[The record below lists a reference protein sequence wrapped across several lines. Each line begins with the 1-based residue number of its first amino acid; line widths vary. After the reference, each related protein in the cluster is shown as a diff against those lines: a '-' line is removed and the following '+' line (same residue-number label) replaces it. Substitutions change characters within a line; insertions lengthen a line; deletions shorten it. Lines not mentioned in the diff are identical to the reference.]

1 MTTRYY
7 IRVTISFKPG
17 TGLATR
23 MAILSTL
30 SFRPM
35 HGYEIR
41 QELELRRVDRW
52 AGVSYGSIYGR
63 LRSLVQ
69 EGHVEVIRSEQ
80 VGNRPTRTVYQITP
94 TGTNELTQAMH
105 TALSTPQFPPQPV
118 DLALSF
124 CVTPD
129 ARLGR
134 EELTRLLSVR
144 AKALAGLID
153 ELDEARTEPVSSE
166 PGVGDLVSDLFDHS
180 KQQVEAEQ
188 QWVAHILKRLAS
200 GAYAS
205 PVHGALDATPETEEI
220 HASE

>member
-1 MTTRYY
+1 M
-7 IRVTISFKPG
+7 VPG
-17 TGLATR
+17 LTTR

-69 EGHVEVIRSEQ
+69 EEHIEVVGSEQ
-80 VGNRPTRTVYQITP
+80 VGNRPARTVYRITP
-94 TGTNELTQAMH
+94 AGTRELTQAMR

-124 CVTPD
+124 CATSD
-129 ARLGR
+129 ARLGTQ
-134 EELTRLLSVR
+134 ELTRLLNIR
-144 AKALAGLID
+144 AKALADLID
-153 ELDEARTEPVSSE
+153 ELDQARTEPVSSE
-166 PGVGDLVSDLFDHS
+166 AGVADLVSDLFDHS
-180 KQQVEAEQ
+180 RQQVEAEQ
-188 QWVAHILKRLAS
+188 QWVSHILKRLAS
-200 GAYAS
+200 GVYAS
-205 PVHGALDATPETEEI
+205 PEHGALDPIPGTEEA
-220 HASE
+220 HGPE